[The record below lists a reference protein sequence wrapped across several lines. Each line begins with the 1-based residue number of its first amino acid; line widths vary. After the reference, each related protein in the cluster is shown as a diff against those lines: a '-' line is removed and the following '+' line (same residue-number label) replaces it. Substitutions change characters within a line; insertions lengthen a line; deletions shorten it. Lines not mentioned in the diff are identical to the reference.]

1 MATFT
6 VSQLNSKESG
16 YTLQDADLLVASIG
30 SSNADLSSVKM
41 SFQQYA
47 ENYVFSQYAV
57 NNGITITGGV
67 SAAAG
72 LSAHDTGAWTINFG
86 ILPTA
91 STGLQTGDLFTQTK
105 AQILGTGSDATK
117 VLCIV

>member
-30 SSNADLSSVKM
+30 SSNADLSSV
-41 SFQQYA
+41 
-47 ENYVFSQYAV
+47 
-57 NNGITITGGV
+57 
-67 SAAAG
+67 
-72 LSAHDTGAWTINFG
+72 NFG
-86 ILPTA
+86 ILATT
-91 STGLQTGDLFTQTK
+91 STGLQTGDLFTQTG
-105 AQILGTGSDATK
+105 AQLGGSGSTK

>member
-1 MATFT
+1 M
-6 VSQLNSKESG
+6 
-16 YTLQDADLLVASIG
+16 QDADLLFASIG
-30 SSNADLSSVKM
+30 SSNADLSSVKV

-47 ENYVFSQYAV
+47 ENYIFSQYAI
-57 NNGITITGGV
+57 NNGITVTGGM

-72 LSAHDTGAWTINFG
+72 LSAHDTGVWTINFG

-91 STGLQTGDLFTQTK
+91 STGLQTGDIFTQTA
-105 AQILGTGSDATK
+105 AQLGGSGSTK